1 MSFKLRYLIAVFFIL
16 NHVLGPGSPF
26 RLLFRT
32 LKPVL
37 FVQVMPV
44 GSRSVRLS
52 VINPSIA
59 CGEGKETYFTVS
71 ALGAGTECLLSREL
85 SRLIGGV
92 TRIPARLW
100 TFSRLQPSNSDGL

>member
-1 MSFKLRYLIAVFFIL
+1 MPFKLRYLIAVFFIL

-44 GSRSVRLS
+44 VTRSVHS
-52 VINPSIA
+52 A
-59 CGEGKETYFTVS
+59 GGKADS
-71 ALGAGTECLLSREL
+71 LAGRRGRRDASPFPPR
-85 SRLIGGV
+85 SG
-92 TRIPARLW
+92 
-100 TFSRLQPSNSDGL
+100 S